1 MIEKIKDNKLFL
13 QIIRFSI
20 VGGVATLIDFGVL
33 YLLKEFVGFP
43 PLLANTFSFTI
54 SVIYNYI
61 ASIKWVF
68 KVDKQ
73 KNSTVQFILF
83 AFFSVIGLLINNAIM
98 WLSINKLHIHYLL
111 GKVLATI
118 VVMVFN
124 FITRKK
130 FLE

>member
-54 SVIYNYI
+54 SVVYNYI

-83 AFFSVIGLLINNAIM
+83 VFFSVIGLLINNAIM